1 MFPCRQRH
9 HLVVPWLCTSIS
21 SAASMSH
28 GDPRR
33 LARMPGGCGEPEPE
47 RRYWPLRCQIC
58 WWSEVCPPHRKKAS
72 LLPFFHLF
80 RQVWKNLY
88 CVRNDRGKSHRASKI
103 NPSATRN
110 VINKFSSPLT
120 PATRKAAYRP
130 MTTIII
136 AARIAHIT
144 ERANRTFWIYLCPTP
159 SCLSS
164 FKVRND
170 RGRSHRASR
179 IKPSA
184 TRNVI
189 NKSSLPSTPAT
200 LRLSDSPNTARIT
213 TVRLN
218 QIVKVA

>member
-1 MFPCRQRH
+1 MPSE
-9 HLVVPWLCTSIS
+9 TS
-21 SAASMSH
+21 
-28 GDPRR
+28 
-33 LARMPGGCGEPEPE
+33 PGGPLALYIHLLGGFHVSWGSQAIGEDA
-47 RRYWPLRCQIC
+47 WPLRCQIC

-110 VINKFSSPLT
+110 VINK
-120 PATRKAAYRP
+120 
-130 MTTIII
+130 
-136 AARIAHIT
+136 
-144 ERANRTFWIYLCPTP
+144 
-159 SCLSS
+159 
-164 FKVRND
+164 
-170 RGRSHRASR
+170 
-179 IKPSA
+179 
-184 TRNVI
+184 
-189 NKSSLPSTPAT
+189 SSLPSTPAT